1 MKFSLLEPPTELL
14 AALDNVVSGIQ
25 AVRAQISSLQAAE
38 ALLLQAGSTIAEG
51 IAQCIPH
58 GVQSGRSLAKSQ
70 AMAYRM
76 VHTDIGAAV
85 HESDRTVAAK
95 MERATD
101 LITDY
106 PGTYRAL
113 AAGRVSEG
121 HVRAI
126 VDAGVIITDAKRR
139 EKYER
144 EALQLAEAETVG
156 RVRPIVKEL
165 AERCAEVTIDERHER
180 ACAGRNVMVIDR
192 EDGMADLIA
201 HLPAALAHGIKDKV
215 DQLSHHIIA
224 NRNTETFGDTAGK
237 GGAGGEAAAPE
248 DGVSE
253 SGETR
258 SPEIVDTRTTDQVRA
273 DLLCDMLLVSDPLKT
288 MTTGTPMGGITARVQ
303 VIVPITRLT
312 GTATGTATEEAT
324 GATTGTA
331 TEDTAGSDRGHPA
344 SLAGYGPI
352 DTDTAKDLACATS
365 SWEQV
370 KVDAE
375 TGTIITVDT
384 YRPSAELRRFLGA
397 RDQHCRFFGCRMPLR
412 KCDIDHTIDAA
423 LGGATSSDNLGH
435 ICRRHHTLKHATPWE
450 VIQDQNGVYTW
461 TSPTGRKYE
470 DIPESAVRFRPDP
483 PGEGTGGPETPDGPS
498 PDRPPGAGQSPSTE
512 ATEATEATEITEVA
526 ERPPVERVSAESVW
540 GPGWDKPFVPRIGA
554 KCMANDSTERD
565 STENYSTQSDSIKS
579 HPSENDP
586 ADSPPDWCD
595 DEPF

>member
-156 RVRPIVKEL
+156 RVRPLVKEL

-224 NRNTETFGDTAGK
+224 NRNTETFGDKAGK
-237 GGAGGEAAAPE
+237 GGAGGEAAASE
-248 DGVSE
+248 DGASD

-273 DLLCDMLLVSDPLKT
+273 DLLCDMLLTSDPMKT

-312 GTATGTATEEAT
+312 GTTTGTTTGTGTAT
-324 GATTGTA
+324 G
-331 TEDTAGSDRGHPA
+331 TEDTAGSGRGHPA

-450 VIQDQNGVYTW
+450 VIQDKNGVYTW

-483 PGEGTGGPETPDGPS
+483 PGEGTDGPETPDGS
-498 PDRPPGAGQSPSTE
+498 PPDQPPGAEQPLSTE
-512 ATEATEATEITEVA
+512 ATETTGVT
-526 ERPPVERVSAESVW
+526 ERPRAERVSAESVW
-540 GPGWDKPFVPRIGA
+540 GPGWDKPFVPRTSA
-554 KCMANDSTERD
+554 KRAASDSTESD
-565 STENYSTQSDSIKS
+565 STENRSTQGDSIKNRS
-579 HPSENDP
+579 TENDRT
-586 ADSPPDWCD
+586 DSPSDWCD